1 MRSIPQG
8 MAYAL
13 IVQLARS
20 LHTSE
25 PVPEGADP
33 HTPGAAFLLAAL
45 YCDAGAGELVLLST
59 RNVASIVE
67 HKSKVR
73 CSSLGRR

>member
-1 MRSIPQG
+1 MR
-8 MAYAL
+8 L
-13 IVQLARS
+13 VCNRLA

-33 HTPGAAFLLAAL
+33 HPAPFSFPASG
-45 YCDAGAGELVLLST
+45 GRVLLST
-59 RNVASIVE
+59 RNVAPIVE

>member
-1 MRSIPQG
+1 MRLLCNFSLSPHQRALRAPIRTHP
-8 MAYAL
+8 APLFFWLPYA
-13 IVQLARS
+13 V
-20 LHTSE
+20 T
-25 PVPEGADP
+25 PEW
-33 HTPGAAFLLAAL
+33 
-45 YCDAGAGELVLLST
+45 GELVLLST